1 MAKRTA
7 TSRNIAAINRNVASI
22 ADIFGTDS
30 QQYAAAIADLFQFD
44 VYTNKSGV
52 IQIRNNKSN
61 RAKHQ
66 KIRARRNRNKTAPQL
81 RAMKKRSEQAMQ
93 KYNKHARSKGKV
105 TNIKEFEKRQQDAD
119 DLQGEI
125 YMAADT
131 VTEYGDGSEPD
142 RNRMFY
148 DVNYREE
155 IMAKARKI
163 EEALQLEAV
172 QGKRATPIIYENEP
186 NTVYVIDDKTG
197 EIIYK
202 F

>member
-1 MAKRTA
+1 MAKKTA
-7 TSRNIAAINRNVASI
+7 TARNIAAINRNVSTI
-22 ADIFGTDS
+22 ANTFGVDS
-30 QQYAAAIADLFQFD
+30 QQYAAAISDLFQFD

-52 IQIRNNKSN
+52 IQLRNNKSN
-61 RAKHQ
+61 RAQHQ
-66 KIRARRNRNKTAPQL
+66 KIRARKNRNKTAPQIK
-81 RAMKKRSEQAMQ
+81 AMRRRSEQAMQ
-93 KYNKHARSKGKV
+93 KYNKRARNRGKV
-105 TNIKEFEKRQQDAD
+105 ANIKEFEKRQQDAD

-125 YMAADT
+125 YMAADA
-131 VTEYGDGSEPD
+131 VTEYGDGTEPD

-172 QGKRATPIIYENEP
+172 QGKRATPIIYDSEP

-197 EIIYK
+197 EIIYT